1 MVFWRC
7 FKNVSRPYA
16 SKLKNVIILFMNSL
30 IKKITII
37 AISFMILMAG
47 VFCYQG
53 MQPMNPHCSVDM
65 NHTSVWCSDF
75 ISHGTIISSAIIT
88 TFATIL
94 SILVVLI
101 SIRPLFALLTK
112 IKQAVTQITKIKDKI
127 PILSPIQI
135 AISNGIVHPRIP

>member
-1 MVFWRC
+1 
-7 FKNVSRPYA
+7 
-16 SKLKNVIILFMNSL
+16 
-30 IKKITII
+30 
-37 AISFMILMAG
+37 MAG

-53 MQPMNPHCSVDM
+53 MQSMSSHCSVDM
-65 NHTSVWCSDF
+65 NHASVWCSDF

-94 SILVVLI
+94 SILAVLV
-101 SIRPLFALLTK
+101 SIRPLFNLFKVVRK
-112 IKQAVTQITKIKDKI
+112 IISYISRGRDKI

>member
-1 MVFWRC
+1 
-7 FKNVSRPYA
+7 
-16 SKLKNVIILFMNSL
+16 MNSL
-30 IKKITII
+30 VKKITVI

-53 MQPMNPHCSVDM
+53 MQSMSSHCSVDM

-94 SILVVLI
+94 SILAVLF
-101 SIRPLFALLTK
+101 SIKPLFALFTK
-112 IKQAVTQITKIKDKI
+112 IKQVTTLLYKTRDRI
-127 PILSPIQI
+127 PILSPIQL
-135 AISNGIVHPRIP
+135 AISNGIIHPRIP